1 MTAEPL
7 PEDSSPSGKPQ
18 RLLRTT
24 WRHSGGSDAFS
35 SFLDMED
42 EPDEF
47 VNNGTMQASQG
58 LDKGNDNDAG
68 FTFDE
73 LVDRLLSV
81 PLSKQDAKF
90 VAIFL
95 CLYRKF
101 ATPARLLDALIT
113 RFEQFEKSERPLL
126 IRQADQ
132 LRLLTVMSHWVSEY
146 PGDFAGAKTRKR
158 LIDFIGLLEK
168 NAIFAFAA
176 KEMDSFLEKF
186 VDDEDGCWAVKDDD
200 EAQDGVETF
209 LNTSVASS
217 PATFVARA
225 TDEALANNMSSLDLT
240 EGADF
245 SSQCSNLSNTSS
257 VNRSGSI
264 SSQSLKT
271 ILTVETAQEQAQRLD
286 VIPRNLLTKV
296 QWRLFMGIPDDD
308 FAKEV
313 TRIDWV
319 MYSSFRPRE
328 LIRHVSTSAA
338 QKDAPSSHLE
348 NVNRMIKQ
356 FNHLAYFVASMV
368 LLRDKPKHRA
378 QALEK
383 FTSIAGVSVLSS

>member
-1 MTAEPL
+1 
-7 PEDSSPSGKPQ
+7 
-18 RLLRTT
+18 
-24 WRHSGGSDAFS
+24 
-35 SFLDMED
+35 MED
-42 EPDEF
+42 EPDDS
-47 VNNGTMQASQG
+47 VNNGAILASQSPET
-58 LDKGNDNDAG
+58 GNDNDAG

-81 PLSKQDAKF
+81 PLSKQDGKF

-101 ATPARLLDALIT
+101 ATPARLLDTLIT
-113 RFEQFEKSERPLL
+113 RFEQLEKSERPWLL
-126 IRQADQ
+126 RQADQ
-132 LRLLTVMSHWVSEY
+132 LRLLTVMGHWVSEY
-146 PGDFAGAKTRKR
+146 PGDFARAKTRKC
-158 LIDFIGLLEK
+158 LIDFIGHIEK

-176 KEMDSFLEKF
+176 KEMDSFLEKY

-200 EAQDGVETF
+200 EALEGVETF

-217 PATFVARA
+217 PATFIAQA
-225 TDEALANNMSSLDLT
+225 ADEAMANNMSSLDLT
-240 EGADF
+240 EEGADF
-245 SSQCSNLSNTSS
+245 SSQYSSLSNTSS

-271 ILTVETAQEQAQRLD
+271 ILTVETAQEQAQRLE

-296 QWRLFMGIPDDD
+296 QWRLFMGTPDDD

-356 FNHLAYFVASMV
+356 FNHLAYFVASMI

-383 FTSIAGVSVLSS
+383 FTSIAGVSLAST